1 MNLTL
6 KAALIERFGSQ
17 MRAAKVMKIS
27 PTYLSY
33 LVNGHR
39 DASDDDLAA
48 LSKVFGAEKAR
59 SLLHTEQRRMLSAD

>member
-17 MRAAKVMKIS
+17 MRAAKAMKIS

-39 DASDDDLAA
+39 DASDGDVAA
-48 LSKVFGAEKAR
+48 LSKVFGTEKAR
-59 SLLHTEQRRMLSAD
+59 ALLGAEEQQSAVG